1 MEFMTRL
8 LLYTPDNC
16 LILMV
21 SLCIPSP
28 CYRRCMSMYEKV
40 VLAVRV
46 CVGRKQESVA

>member
-8 LLYTPDNC
+8 LLYTSNNC

-46 CVGRKQESVA
+46 CVWVENKKV